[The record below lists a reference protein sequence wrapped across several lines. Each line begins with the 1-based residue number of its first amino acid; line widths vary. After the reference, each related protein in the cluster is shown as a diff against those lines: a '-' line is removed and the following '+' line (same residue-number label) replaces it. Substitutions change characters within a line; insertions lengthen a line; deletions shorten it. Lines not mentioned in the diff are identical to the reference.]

1 MERRETF
8 PYTIDGNVTWSSHYR
23 EQYGGSLKK
32 LKIELPYDPEI
43 PLPGIY
49 LEKNVIQKEI
59 CPPVFIVSVFTVAKT
74 WKQTKCA
81 STKEWIKMWYVC
93 THTHT
98 HTHTHTGILLSHQK
112 EWNNAICS
120 NMDRL
125 RECHTENQAEKE
137 KCHTTSLICG
147 I

>member
-1 MERRETF
+1 MERRENF
-8 PYTIDGNVTWSSHYR
+8 PYTFDGNVTWSSHYR

-59 CPPVFIVSVFTVAKT
+59 CPPMFIVSVFTVAKA

-81 STKEWIKMWYVC
+81 STKE
-93 THTHT
+93 
-98 HTHTHTGILLSHQK
+98 
-112 EWNNAICS
+112 
-120 NMDRL
+120 
-125 RECHTENQAEKE
+125 
-137 KCHTTSLICG
+137 
-147 I
+147 